1 MKECIL
7 ERHEE
12 EDNKIFETVDKE
24 NELVICFLLKAEK
37 SPKNPVYK
45 STQPQ
50 NKINSENLLYLDLF
64 ATQKKNDIVIKKL

>member
-7 ERHEE
+7 VRPEE

-45 STQPQ
+45 FSVDL
-50 NKINSENLLYLDLF
+50 KINSNSRHLTNIF
-64 ATQKKNDIVIKKL
+64 S